1 MNIDRFVTRLLPA
14 ALVAAAFAG
23 FVFTGLVAAQSA
35 PKATAPAADLNQLM
49 RGLFFP
55 NANVVFSTQIHDPA
69 EIKMT
74 LEPSASTDPL
84 TSVFGNWEAVQN
96 SALVLSDA
104 ADLLMTPG
112 RKCSNG
118 RDVPLAKADW
128 AQFVNELREAGMVAY
143 KAAQSKDKDNM
154 IKASDVLNTSCQDCH
169 GKYRPRASA
178 GRCQ

>member
-1 MNIDRFVTRLLPA
+1 MNIDRRKTGLLPA
-14 ALVAAAFAG
+14 AMAAVVFAG
-23 FVFTGLVAAQSA
+23 FLTAQSSPRA
-35 PKATAPAADLNQLM
+35 AAPAATLNQLM

-55 NANVVFSTQIHDPA
+55 NANVVFSTQLHNPA

-74 LEPSASTDPL
+74 QEPSASTDPL
-84 TSVFGNWEAVQN
+84 TSVFGNWEAVEN
-96 SALVLSDA
+96 SALVLTDA

-128 AQFVNELREAGMVAY
+128 AQFVNELREAGTVAY

-154 IKASDVLNTSCQDCH
+154 IKASDVLNTSCADCH
-169 GKYRPRASA
+169 NKYRPRAAA